1 MNNIKNFIKSIATG
15 DNTTSAATMQ
25 RMIIDKVKTV
35 LEIKRVELSA
45 SIYDAPKIA
54 ESTVTETIAAN
65 TKKFDYAKGLNLER
79 KDTKFREAQ
88 GEIYRALD
96 DEDKR
101 ALSRI
106 IQIDTHDDDGK
117 QFEKEIRMLYTKL
130 MKKFKST
137 SVENGGNPKVYAAL
151 NYVLDKI

>member
-1 MNNIKNFIKSIATG
+1 MSNIKNFIKSIASGNSTAA
-15 DNTTSAATMQ
+15 AATMQ

-35 LEIKRVELSA
+35 LDIKRVELSA
-45 SIYDAPKIA
+45 SIYNEPKIT
-54 ESTVTETIAAN
+54 ESMVTEAIVKN
-65 TKKFDYAKGLNLER
+65 TKGLDYAKGLDLER

-101 ALSRI
+101 ELSRI
-106 IQIDTHDDDGK
+106 IQIDTADDAT
-117 QFEKEIRMLYTKL
+117 QFEKEIRVLYTKL
-130 MKKFKST
+130 LKKFKDNNS
-137 SVENGGNPKVYAAL
+137 KVYDAL

>member
-1 MNNIKNFIKSIATG
+1 MSNIKNFIKSIATS
-15 DNTTSAATMQ
+15 DTNTSASLMQ

-35 LEIKRVELSA
+35 LDIKRVELSA
-45 SIYDAPKIA
+45 SIYDQPKIT
-54 ESTVTETIAAN
+54 ESIVTETIEKN
-65 TKKFDYAKGLNLER
+65 TKKFDYAHGLAIER

-106 IQIDTHDDDGK
+106 IQIDTRDDDGK

-130 MKKFKST
+130 MKKFKNV
-137 SVENGGNPKVYAAL
+137 SVSDGGNPKVYAAL

>member
-1 MNNIKNFIKSIATG
+1 MSNIKNFIKSIAAG
-15 DNTTSAATMQ
+15 DNNASATTMQ

-35 LEIKRVELSA
+35 LDIKRVELSA
-45 SIYDAPKIA
+45 SIYNQPK
-54 ESTVTETIAAN
+54 VTESLVTEAIVKN
-65 TKKFDYAKGLNLER
+65 TKNFDYAKGLDLER
-79 KDTKFREAQ
+79 KDSKFREAQ

-106 IQIDTHDDDGK
+106 IQIETDDNDGK
-117 QFEKEIRMLYTKL
+117 QFVKEIRMLYTKL
-130 MKKFKST
+130 LKKFRNV
-137 SVENGGNPKVYAAL
+137 SVSDGGNPKVYDAL

>member
-1 MNNIKNFIKSIATG
+1 MSNIKNFIKSIAAG
-15 DNTTSAATMQ
+15 NTATSASSLQ
-25 RMIIDKVKTV
+25 SLIIDKVKTV
-35 LEIKRVELSA
+35 LDIKRIELSA
-45 SIYDAPKIA
+45 SIYDTPKIT
-54 ESTVTETIAAN
+54 ESIVTEALEKN
-65 TKKFDYAKGLNLER
+65 TKKFDYAKGLDLER

-106 IQIDTHDDDGK
+106 IQIDTRDDDGK

-130 MKKFKST
+130 LKKFKNV
-137 SVENGGNPKVYAAL
+137 SVSDGGNPKVYDAL

>member
-1 MNNIKNFIKSIATG
+1 MSNIRNFIKSVVAG
-15 DNTTSAATMQ
+15 DANNSAAAMQ

-35 LEIKRVELSA
+35 LDIKRVELSA
-45 SIYDAPKIA
+45 SIYDAPKTT
-54 ESTVTETIAAN
+54 ESAVTEALEKNI
-65 TKKFDYAKGLNLER
+65 KKFDYAKGLDLER

-106 IQIDTHDDDGK
+106 IQIDTRDDGK

-130 MKKFKST
+130 MKKFKNV
-137 SVENGGNPKVYAAL
+137 SVSDGGNPKVYAAL

>member
-1 MNNIKNFIKSIATG
+1 MSNIRNFIKSVVAG
-15 DNTTSAATMQ
+15 DANSSAAAMQ

-35 LEIKRVELSA
+35 LDIKRVELSA
-45 SIYDAPKIA
+45 SIYDAPKIT
-54 ESTVTETIAAN
+54 ESAVTEALEKN
-65 TKKFDYAKGLNLER
+65 TKKFDYAKGLALER
-79 KDTKFREAQ
+79 KDPKFREAQ

-106 IQIDTHDDDGK
+106 IQIDTRDDDGK

-130 MKKFKST
+130 MKKFKNTST
-137 SVENGGNPKVYAAL
+137 ADGGNPKVYDAL

>member
-1 MNNIKNFIKSIATG
+1 MSNIKNFIKSIATG
-15 DNTTSAATMQ
+15 DTNTSACLMQ

-35 LEIKRVELSA
+35 LDIKRVELSA
-45 SIYDAPKIA
+45 SIYDAPKIT
-54 ESTVTETIAAN
+54 ESLVTETIAKN
-65 TKKFDYAKGLNLER
+65 TKKFDYAKGLDLER

-106 IQIDTHDDDGK
+106 IQIDTRDDDGR

-130 MKKFKST
+130 LKKFKNVGVSD
-137 SVENGGNPKVYAAL
+137 GGNPKVYDAL

>member
-1 MNNIKNFIKSIATG
+1 MSNIKNFIKSIASG
-15 DNTTSAATMQ
+15 DSTASASTMQ

-35 LEIKRVELSA
+35 LDIKRVELSA
-45 SIYDAPKIA
+45 SIYNEPKIT
-54 ESTVTETIAAN
+54 ESMVTEAIVKN
-65 TKKFDYAKGLNLER
+65 TKGLDYAKGLDLER

-101 ALSRI
+101 ELSRI
-106 IQIDTHDDDGK
+106 IQIDTADDAT
-117 QFEKEIRMLYTKL
+117 QFEKEIRILYTKL
-130 MKKFKST
+130 LKKFKDNNS
-137 SVENGGNPKVYAAL
+137 KVYDAL

>member
-1 MNNIKNFIKSIATG
+1 MNNIKSFIKSIETG
-15 DNTTSAATMQ
+15 DNNESAAAVQ
-25 RMIIDKVKTV
+25 RMIINKVKTV
-35 LEIKRVELSA
+35 LDIKRVELSA
-45 SIYDAPKIA
+45 SIYDTPKIT
-54 ESTVTETIAAN
+54 ESIVTEAIEKN

-79 KDTKFREAQ
+79 KDVKFREAQ

-106 IQIDTHDDDGK
+106 IQIDTRDDGK

-130 MKKFKST
+130 LKKFKNVDVSD
-137 SVENGGNPKVYAAL
+137 GGNPKVHAAL

>member
-1 MNNIKNFIKSIATG
+1 MSNIRNFIKSIASG
-15 DNTTSAATMQ
+15 DSAASASTMQ

-35 LEIKRVELSA
+35 LDIKRVELSA
-45 SIYDAPKIA
+45 SIYDAPKIT
-54 ESTVTETIAAN
+54 ESTITEAIVKN
-65 TKKFDYAKGLNLER
+65 TKKFDYAKGLDLER

-106 IQIDTHDDDGK
+106 IQIDTRDDGK
-117 QFEKEIRMLYTKL
+117 EFEKEIRILYTKL
-130 MKKFKST
+130 LKKFKDHDS
-137 SVENGGNPKVYAAL
+137 KVYDAL

>member
-1 MNNIKNFIKSIATG
+1 MSNIKNFIKSIATG
-15 DNTTSAATMQ
+15 DTNTSASLMQ

-35 LEIKRVELSA
+35 LDIKRVELSA
-45 SIYDAPKIA
+45 SIYDQPKIT
-54 ESTVTETIAAN
+54 ESIVTEAIAKN
-65 TKKFDYAKGLNLER
+65 TKKFDYAKGLDLER
-79 KDTKFREAQ
+79 NDPKFREAQ

-106 IQIDTHDDDGK
+106 IQIDTRDNEGK
-117 QFEKEIRMLYTKL
+117 QFVKELRMLYTKL
-130 MKKFKST
+130 MKKFKNI
-137 SVENGGNPKVYAAL
+137 SVSDGGNPKVYDAL

>member
-1 MNNIKNFIKSIATG
+1 MSNIKNFIKSIAAG
-15 DNTTSAATMQ
+15 DSTSSASTMQ

-35 LEIKRVELSA
+35 LDIKRVELSA
-45 SIYDAPKIA
+45 SIYNQPK
-54 ESTVTETIAAN
+54 VTESLVTEAIVKN
-65 TKKFDYAKGLNLER
+65 TKNFDYAKGLDLER
-79 KDTKFREAQ
+79 KDSKFREAQ

-106 IQIDTHDDDGK
+106 IQIETDDNDGK
-117 QFEKEIRMLYTKL
+117 QFVKEIRMLYTKL
-130 MKKFKST
+130 LKKFKNV
-137 SVENGGNPKVYAAL
+137 SVSDGGNPKVYDAL

>member
-1 MNNIKNFIKSIATG
+1 MSNIKNFIKSIATG
-15 DNTTSAATMQ
+15 DTNTSAGLMQ

-35 LEIKRVELSA
+35 LDIKRVELSA
-45 SIYDAPKIA
+45 SIYDQPKIT
-54 ESTVTETIAAN
+54 ESIVTEAITKN
-65 TKKFDYAKGLNLER
+65 TKKFDYAKGLDLER
-79 KDTKFREAQ
+79 NDPKFREAQ

-106 IQIDTHDDDGK
+106 IQIDTRDDDGK

-130 MKKFKST
+130 LKKFKNV
-137 SVENGGNPKVYAAL
+137 SVSDGGNPKVYDAL